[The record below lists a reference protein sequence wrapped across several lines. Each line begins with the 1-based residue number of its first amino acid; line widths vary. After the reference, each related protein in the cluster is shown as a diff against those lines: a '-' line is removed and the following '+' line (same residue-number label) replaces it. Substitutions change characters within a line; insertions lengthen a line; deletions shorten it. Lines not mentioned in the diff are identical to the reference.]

1 MEWVYI
7 FMLLLLV
14 FFNLFLIK
22 HLINLKKKNLANKK
36 EINFLVSEIENLNAL
51 LDQKSSELKESEQ
64 LARLV
69 RQSPNGIMLM
79 DSDGNV
85 LWINKGFTDLY
96 EYNYKEFIAA
106 RGANYRKT
114 TFNPKVQERL
124 DSLFATRKP
133 IMYEALNI
141 TKSGKSLWTQTALVP
156 ILNNNSEI
164 DGMVTID
171 SNIHTRVTLS
181 DSLIAKLDNI
191 KMQIDNM
198 SIQFDKLI
206 NRTSML
212 FDSINETQDLIR
224 QTDQITKF
232 VKDISDKTK
241 ILGINAAIEANT
253 AGAAGRGFR
262 VIANEIVDVSVK
274 TINSVKKIGEI
285 LNSLSGNLDQ
295 LIKEKTTSE
304 KSIVNHEKLIDTLRS
319 NIDEIEH
326 DVAELKSLN

>member
-1 MEWVYI
+1 
-7 FMLLLLV
+7 
-14 FFNLFLIK
+14 
-22 HLINLKKKNLANKK
+22 
-36 EINFLVSEIENLNAL
+36 
-51 LDQKSSELKESEQ
+51 
-64 LARLV
+64 
-69 RQSPNGIMLM
+69 
-79 DSDGNV
+79 
-85 LWINKGFTDLY
+85 
-96 EYNYKEFIAA
+96 
-106 RGANYRKT
+106 
-114 TFNPKVQERL
+114 
-124 DSLFATRKP
+124 
-133 IMYEALNI
+133 
-141 TKSGKSLWTQTALVP
+141 
-156 ILNNNSEI
+156 
-164 DGMVTID
+164 
-171 SNIHTRVTLS
+171 
-181 DSLIAKLDNI
+181 
-191 KMQIDNM
+191 MQIDNM

-206 NRTSML
+206 NRTGML